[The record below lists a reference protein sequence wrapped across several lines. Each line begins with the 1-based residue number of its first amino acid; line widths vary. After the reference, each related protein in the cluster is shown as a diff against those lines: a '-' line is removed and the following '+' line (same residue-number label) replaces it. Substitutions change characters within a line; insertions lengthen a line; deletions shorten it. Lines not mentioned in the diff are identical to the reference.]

1 MATPTPAPQ
10 GLTAEE
16 LMQMVEAERAR
27 RATGKTPG
35 EVEVRQ
41 PPFPGGFEQER
52 EALEQQQMKRFVET
66 QDIDIFTP
74 VGAQEVE
81 KEQERIREITAAPRT
96 PTGETEPIV
105 DVAVDP
111 VTNLAKAAVSFLG
124 LEPVVEAMKPQEIL
138 SPAEFEQAERQFQQ
152 DIDRFYNDYLNKIDA
167 QELPLP
173 EGIATYREFSERA
186 RSQQGYDIFR
196 EEFLK
201 AGGPR
206 GETLVRPVEEAG
218 PAMVQKGVMAL
229 SELGTVEERD
239 ERGKLAVREG
249 IVATALR
256 DLMLPETFVA
266 AAGQEAVEVFDDR
279 IVEEKPFIRR
289 WAENQRRAQG
299 VEELSADVAETV
311 LNAAGIPE
319 EDRQGLVDLAWWGGM
334 GASLAMPLDAGLFTI
349 AKGGSKLTSKAAKA
363 AIKFPDAFKQAR
375 AAVDGANPLLRA
387 AGRAALADELAL
399 HPLDLRVRL
408 GESLGG
414 IDTYREA
421 AEDLIYGP
429 RRGVSSETLEKVFE
443 GTRTKVDD
451 IVEQMPTIVQS
462 AARRARIR
470 HGAEDSVGR
479 ALSDIEQTDP
489 DLLVGG
495 DINNVLSA
503 DEDILSAAIA
513 RDLLVDEVA
522 QTLAGRAAKERMLAG
537 TQAFPADY
545 ALITSRLA
553 VPKETVNALLRRT
566 RNNDFTKV
574 LDEAAKE
581 GDIDKLFD
589 IVEDMRAAG
598 APSSV
603 LNRALELMN
612 DEAPFSVIRRYL
624 QDANIEMVAK
634 QVAPDAVFDM
644 AEILDIAEAALPR
657 QGRPP
662 APSGK
667 FYGKTLENID
677 DLLTP
682 EALRKSKVG
691 KLLAKAKDFR
701 KPPVN
706 PVYKRLNQKLDTRI
720 GNLDDEIVAK
730 VERLYDRGE
739 PYILAVGRYINEDLG
754 LSPAQFGKKFLL
766 ANIGVADDV
775 GTAFSSAGGS
785 RGQALAAGQVPKR
798 RLFNAI
804 LAQTVDTELDDILR
818 ILGEFDEF
826 TEEYW
831 ATLQNITTYLAGKR
845 INDLEGVVVDALPDN
860 SRVYAKDNDVR
871 FTFDPR
877 KQDENI
883 AGMVYARAREAA
895 IEDFSR
901 DVINTMPEI
910 FASKERIRRA
920 LDDGSYL
927 QSDMGGFQVSNR
939 MLRKMGRFLD
949 IPSDHYDAVRNTIQD
964 FLGSTAF
971 GVEDLIVNAL
981 YDRVFTHMGIE
992 PRMVKEYV
1000 SSLAARPGYPS
1011 DEAFD
1016 FYMTYVRYLDDGGV
1030 AMAPEVSLEELLEMT
1045 VAVLRSD
1052 KYTNDTFSLMLI
1064 DDFSGIRSSE
1074 STIKELFA
1082 VEEALGKP
1090 LVQVDELE
1098 GYERVFGT
1106 APVSPIEA
1114 AKSIP
1119 INIRTGGQELGQGV
1133 VDELTKNITSV
1144 IRFQRLDEAF
1154 KVDPNPGVLGPEDI
1168 EEVRAAITAI
1178 ANNMPDFPDGAVTR
1192 AERLLGYAQGALNLG
1207 WDTAQNLSR
1216 NTVLGGAFVP
1226 NIPHLVMNA
1235 LSAPAIM
1242 LSTIGFGKTLGALNP
1257 TSALQ
1262 SVRTLSYLYSN
1273 RTLSFGLGY
1282 AMKPDGNKTVFID
1295 KAGRGWTYD
1304 DLADAAVEGGIT
1316 ATRTTTEFR
1325 TAAYEELVSWTGKN
1339 FRELRKRGQNREA
1352 ALRFL
1357 KATAE
1362 QVGLKGPSAFQD
1374 WADATD
1380 KFFRTMVLITELKA
1394 GRPVEEATALA
1405 RASLFDYGQLP
1416 KSMKDNLAKYF
1427 WLYSFRTLNAATFI
1441 DNAINNPKRLVQ
1453 AYKLKNAGYDYLDR
1467 EDQTYYPFMG
1477 KYAEDRMWLSI
1488 YENPEARRRYA
1499 LMGPQ
1504 FPIIDAAQDIF
1515 DAAGFFVAMG
1525 QAAKSG
1531 DMNELV
1537 DVAASGIGGTLVG
1550 ITNPVVERLIF
1561 TPAGLDVAF
1570 GEIMEATGYINPDFI
1585 SYLAATGNLDNY
1597 IAIYNIQ
1604 KVEPRAGKPTWHGYE
1619 YRVDPKDNR
1628 SKKAMLALQQNSILL
1643 GRKTYQDMIGDIA
1656 SGVFYDEIGFYDPKV
1671 EGWNPV
1677 GRVLEKAGVVRAAEL
1692 PTREDIE
1699 RGALYQ
1705 IRSELE

>member
-1 MATPTPAPQ
+1 
-10 GLTAEE
+10 
-16 LMQMVEAERAR
+16 MVDAERAR

-52 EALEQQQMKRFVET
+52 EALEQEQMKRFVET

-138 SPAEFEQAERQFQQ
+138 SPAEYEQAERQFQA
-152 DIDRFYNDYLNKIDA
+152 DIDRYYNDYLNKIDA
-167 QELPLP
+167 EELPLP
-173 EGIATYREFSERA
+173 EGIATYREFGERA

-218 PAMVQKGVMAL
+218 PALVQQGIMGL
-229 SELGTVEERD
+229 SQLGTVEEED

-299 VEELSADVAETV
+299 VEELSADVVETA

-349 AKGGSKLTSKAAKA
+349 AKGSSKLTSKAAKA
-363 AIKFPDAFKQAR
+363 AIKFPDAFREAR

-414 IDTYREA
+414 IDTYQKA
-421 AEDLIYGP
+421 AQELIYEG
-429 RRGVSSETLEKVFE
+429 GFGKTLPKVFE
-443 GTRTKVDD
+443 GTLTKVDD
-451 IVEQMPTIVQS
+451 LVEEMPTIVQG

-470 HGAEDSVGR
+470 HGATDSVGQ
-479 ALSDIEQTDP
+479 ALKDIEEVDP
-489 DLLVGG
+489 DLFVGG
-495 DINNVLSA
+495 DVTGVLIA
-503 DEDILSAAIA
+503 DPTNESLSIA
-513 RDLLVDEVA
+513 RGLLIDEVA
-522 QTLAGRAAKERMLAG
+522 QTLAGRAAKERILTG
-537 TQAFPADY
+537 EQAFPADY
-545 ALITSRLA
+545 TLITSRLA

-566 RNNDFTKV
+566 RNNDFTTR
-574 LDEAAKE
+574 LDAAVKAESE
-581 GDIDKLFD
+581 GQLFD
-589 IVEDMRAAG
+589 IIEEMRAAG

-603 LNRALELMN
+603 LNRAKELISPALG
-612 DEAPFSVIRRYL
+612 DPQVPFSVIRRYL

-644 AEILDIAEAALPR
+644 AEILDIGEAALPR
-657 QGRPP
+657 QADR
-662 APSGK
+662 AK
-667 FYGKTLENID
+667 FSRQTLENID

-706 PVYKRLNQKLDTRI
+706 PVYKSLNQKLDTRI

-730 VERLYDRGE
+730 VDRLHDKGE
-739 PYILAVGRYINEDLG
+739 PYILAVGRYLEEDLNT
-754 LSPAQFGKKFLL
+754 SPKKFGIKFLL

-785 RGQALAAGQVPKR
+785 RGQALGAGQVPKR

-804 LAQTVDTELDDILR
+804 LKQDGGTELTDIVDILS
-818 ILGEFDEF
+818 EFDEF

-845 INDLEGVVVDALPDN
+845 IDDLAGVEVDVLNDL
-860 SRVYAKDNDVR
+860 SRAYAKANDVR

-895 IEDFSR
+895 IEDFGR
-901 DVINTMPEI
+901 DVMNTMPEI
-910 FASKERIRRA
+910 FATKARIRNVFEE
-920 LDDGSYL
+920 GSYAL
-927 QSDMGGFQVSNR
+927 ADRGGFQVSRR
-939 MLRKMGRFLD
+939 MLRKISGF
-949 IPSDHYDAVRNTIQD
+949 
-964 FLGSTAF
+964 FLGKYRPGYEV
-971 GVEDLIVNAL
+971 GVAKMVEEFTESSVFNMEEFAL
-981 YDRVFTHMGIE
+981 ASIYDRVMTHMGIE
-992 PRMVKEYV
+992 PTMVDAFV
-1000 SSLAARPGYPS
+1000 RGRAGVFTSGLSDPARGSFAAGGADFFDIHLSVKRNLE
-1011 DEAFD
+1011 DELRGRAFPFETTD
-1016 FYMTYVRYLDDGGV
+1016 LQDII
-1030 AMAPEVSLEELLEMT
+1030 

-1052 KYTNDTFSLMLI
+1052 KISNEIFSLMML
-1064 DDFSGIRSSE
+1064 DDFSGIRSRE
-1074 STIKELFA
+1074 SVIRELFS

-1098 GYERVFGT
+1098 GYERVFG
-1106 APVSPIEA
+1106 APPVSPIEA

-1133 VDELTKNITSV
+1133 VDELTKNITNV

-1168 EEVRAAITAI
+1168 EEVREAITAI

-1192 AERLLGYAQGALNLG
+1192 AQSLLGYAQGALNLG

-1362 QVGLKGPSAFQD
+1362 QVGFKGPSAFQD

-1394 GRPVEEATALA
+1394 GRTVEEATALA

-1604 KVEPRAGKPTWHGYE
+1604 KVEPRVGKPTWHGYE

-1643 GRKTYQDMIGDIA
+1643 GRKTYQDLIGDIA
-1656 SGVFYDEIGFYDPKV
+1656 SSVFYDEIGHYDPKV